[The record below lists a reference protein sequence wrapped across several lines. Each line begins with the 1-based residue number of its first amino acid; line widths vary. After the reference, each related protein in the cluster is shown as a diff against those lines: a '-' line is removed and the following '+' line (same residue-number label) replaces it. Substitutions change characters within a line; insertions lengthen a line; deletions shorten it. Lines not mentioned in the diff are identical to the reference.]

1 MRGFTANVIDI
12 ILNSWREGTKSQYQ
26 SAAKKWFEFCVAN
39 NCDMISPPLPSALS
53 YLTALHESGLSYS
66 SVNTARSVLS
76 SILSWEGCQTPFG
89 QLPMVKRFMKGI
101 FESRPPLPRYSS
113 TLNVKNV
120 FNYLR
125 SQDDVSSLTLKDL
138 SHRVAFLLALLKGQR
153 CQTIS
158 KLSLDNMTIDANKIT
173 FVITEK
179 LKHTRPGVHQQPL
192 IYLAYAPD
200 KKLCIVTH
208 LLEYLKRTSALRG
221 ESKQLLISFIKP
233 HKPISTET
241 TSHWIKNF
249 MALAGINTSQYK
261 THSTRAASTSHLA
274 SKHFDLKSIM
284 QAAGWSNEETF
295 QRFYNFSAD
304 CDTFNFGSAML
315 DAMT

>member
-1 MRGFTANVIDI
+1 MNKIV
-12 ILNSWREGTKSQYQ
+12 GT
-26 SAAKKWFEFCVAN
+26 
-39 NCDMISPPLPSALS
+39 
-53 YLTALHESGLSYS
+53 
-66 SVNTARSVLS
+66 
-76 SILSWEGCQTPFG
+76 
-89 QLPMVKRFMKGI
+89 
-101 FESRPPLPRYSS
+101 
-113 TLNVKNV
+113 
-120 FNYLR
+120 
-125 SQDDVSSLTLKDL
+125 
-138 SHRVAFLLALLKGQR
+138 
-153 CQTIS
+153 
-158 KLSLDNMTIDANKIT
+158 DNMTIDANKIT

-192 IYLAYAPD
+192 IYLAYGPD
-200 KKLCIVTH
+200 QKLCIVTH

-249 MALAGINTSQYK
+249 MALAGINTSQYQ

-295 QRFYNFSAD
+295 QRF
-304 CDTFNFGSAML
+304 
-315 DAMT
+315 

>member
-1 MRGFTANVIDI
+1 MV
-12 ILNSWREGTKSQYQ
+12 
-26 SAAKKWFEFCVAN
+26 
-39 NCDMISPPLPSALS
+39 SPPLPSALS

-76 SILSWEGCQTPFG
+76 SILAWEDCQTPFG
-89 QLPMVKRFMKGI
+89 QLPIVKRFMKGI

-113 TLNVKNV
+113 TWNVKNV
-120 FNYLR
+120 FNYIR
-125 SQDDVSSLTLKDL
+125 SQDDVPLLTLKVL
-138 SHRVAFLLALLKGQR
+138 SHRVAFLLALLSGQR

-158 KLSLDNMTIDANKIT
+158 KLSLDNMIIDANKIT
-173 FVITEK
+173 FIITEK
-179 LKHTRPGVHQQPL
+179 LKHTRPGAHQKPL
-192 IYLAYAPD
+192 IYLAYASD

-208 LLEYLKRTSALRG
+208 LQEYFKRTSALRG
-221 ESKQLLISFIKP
+221 ENKQLLISFIKP

-249 MALAGINTSQYK
+249 MSLAGIDTSQYK
-261 THSTRAASTSHLA
+261 THSTRAASTSYLA

-295 QRFYNFSAD
+295 QRFYNFD

-315 DAMT
+315 DTIS